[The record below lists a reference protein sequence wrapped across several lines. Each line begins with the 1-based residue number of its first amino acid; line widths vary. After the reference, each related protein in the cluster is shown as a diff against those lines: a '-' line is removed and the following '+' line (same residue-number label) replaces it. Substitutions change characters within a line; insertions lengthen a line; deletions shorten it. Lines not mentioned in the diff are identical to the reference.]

1 MKICKKLMISDK
13 NEDNPPPAPKE
24 VISEDPEETLEVS
37 RHFKD
42 GVVRPIL
49 KKHFGRDEFLGRI
62 NEIVYF
68 LPFSRQELL
77 TLVNMELQL
86 WAEKAK
92 SRHDIEL
99 RWEGGVLGALAD
111 G

>member
-1 MKICKKLMISDK
+1 M
-13 NEDNPPPAPKE
+13 
-24 VISEDPEETLEVS
+24 S

-42 GVVRPIL
+42 SVVRPIL
-49 KKHFGRDEFLGRI
+49 KRHFGRDEFLGRI

-77 TLVNMELQL
+77 TLVQLELRR
-86 WAEKAK
+86 WADKAQR
-92 SRHDIEL
+92 RHNVDL